1 MNTTSATFGPATFSK
16 SGAYPRCHSATF
28 RRRIGQ
34 YTNGISCSAETGFSP
49 FSQKRQFMPYSL
61 VWEPDGVLVQ
71 FSGSLTAPELIHST
85 RQVQA
90 DSRFDESR
98 YVINDL
104 SAITEHHLSDE
115 VLRELSAINYGAYAS
130 QPNCRIIYVTT
141 DEVLAGQLLA
151 ILMAPEMASY
161 EVATWPTVTDARDW
175 LDSQPQLHQM
185 SNIMGFRVR

>member
-1 MNTTSATFGPATFSK
+1 MNTAPATCGPAEFSGT
-16 SGAYPRCHSATF
+16 GACPRCHSASF
-28 RRRIGQ
+28 RRRINE
-34 YTNGISCSAETGFSP
+34 YLDGIGGLAAACFSL
-49 FSQKRQFMPYSL
+49 FSQKRQFMSYSL

-71 FSGSLTAPELIHST
+71 FSGNLTAMELIHST

-104 SAITEHHLSDE
+104 SAISEHHLSDE
-115 VLRELSAINYGAYAS
+115 ALRELSAINYGAYAS

-141 DEVLAGQLLA
+141 DAALAAQLLA

-161 EVATWPTVTDARDW
+161 EVATWPTVTEARDW

-185 SNIMGFRVR
+185 SNIMGFRIR